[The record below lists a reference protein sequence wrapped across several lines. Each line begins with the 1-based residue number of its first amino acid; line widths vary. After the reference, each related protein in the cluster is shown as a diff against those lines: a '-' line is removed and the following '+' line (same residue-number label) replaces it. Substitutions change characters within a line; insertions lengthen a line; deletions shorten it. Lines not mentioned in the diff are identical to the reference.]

1 MEEFP
6 PNDVSNTDASKKV
19 STETFFSKTVVS
31 VYADSDE
38 EPSNKTDV
46 SASKNGGSNKNDIS
60 LGNSVS
66 NKNDTSSDNSVSN
79 KNDTSSDNSVSNKN
93 DDSAGKN
100 GGSNNKVERDEWT
113 LSNLQ
118 IFNLNAEENRWQTVP
133 QNNVKM
139 TLKKSETFEL
149 DFIKMSGTDVGGCLF
164 NLNLESVPII
174 LIFGP
179 EEAFIRWGPTPPG

>member
-1 MEEFP
+1 MEDFQ

-38 EPSNKTDV
+38 EPSKYVGSNKTDV

-79 KNDTSSDNSVSNKN
+79 KND
-93 DDSAGKN
+93 DSAGKN

-113 LSNLQ
+113 LSKLQ

-139 TLKKSETFEL
+139 TLKKNETFEL

>member
-1 MEEFP
+1 MEEFQ

-38 EPSNKTDV
+38 QPSNKTDV
-46 SASKNGGSNKNDIS
+46 SAGKNGGSNKNDIS
-60 LGNSVS
+60 LG
-66 NKNDTSSDNSVSN
+66 NSVSN

-113 LSNLQ
+113 LSKLQ
-118 IFNLNAEENRWQTVP
+118 IFNMNRWQTVP

-139 TLKKSETFEL
+139 TLKKNETLEL
-149 DFIKMSGTDVGGCLF
+149 DFIKMSGGCLF